1 MFTVLFVILL
11 ARWAYLEYRMFCV
24 RMVKRGLIALAPTVG
39 SSITP
44 TPADLKHAIE
54 EVAEVL

>member
-24 RMVKRGLIALAPTVG
+24 RMVKRRLIALAPILG
-39 SSITP
+39 SSVS
-44 TPADLKHAIE
+44 PAQFKHDIE